1 MTDQLY
7 LADSTVGEFAATVER
22 SLDERVVLDRTHFYP
37 TGGGQPNDTG
47 TLRVVDA
54 GGGADGADGDGGDT
68 DSDAGVDADG
78 DDAVGTEFAVTDVEK
93 ADTVYHHLDGAAPP
107 AGARVRGVLDW
118 DRRHAHMR
126 YHTAQHLLSAVLLD
140 EFDARTVGN
149 QLYADRARL
158 DAEYPKFSEADL
170 ADVEARMNALVD
182 DGLPVRHYTMDRE
195 VAEAELDAER
205 TRIDLLPS
213 SITELRIVEV
223 GGTRSGPGNASG
235 EGSEAERSEAS
246 KRTGSE
252 ATREQTDPRAG
263 DADDPFDRTACAG
276 THVENTDAIGE
287 VTVQGRTTQGGET
300 ERVEFTLADT

>member
-7 LADSTVGEFAATVER
+7 LADSTVGEFEATVER

-54 GGGADGADGDGGDT
+54 GDGAAGADGNGGA
-68 DSDAGVDADG
+68 AGG
-78 DDAVGTEFAVTDVEK
+78 DDAVGDEFAVTDVEK
-93 ADTVYHHLDGAAPP
+93 TDTVYHHLDGAAPP
-107 AGARVRGVLDW
+107 EGARVRGVLDW
-118 DRRHAHMR
+118 DRRRAHMR

-140 EFDARTVGN
+140 DFDARTVGN
-149 QLYADRARL
+149 QLYTDRARL
-158 DAEYPKFSEADL
+158 DAEYPKFSETDL
-170 ADVEARMNALVD
+170 VDIETRMNALVD
-182 DGLPVRHYTMDRE
+182 DALPVRQYTMDRA
-195 VAEAELDAER
+195 VAEAELDTER

-223 GGTRSGPGNASG
+223 G
-235 EGSEAERSEAS
+235 
-246 KRTGSE
+246 
-252 ATREQTDPRAG
+252 

-276 THVENTDAIGE
+276 THVGNTDAIDE
-287 VTVQGRTTQGGET
+287 VTVEGRTTQGGEK

>member
-1 MTDQLY
+1 VTDQLY
-7 LADSTVGEFAATVER
+7 LADSTVGEFEATVER

-54 GGGADGADGDGGDT
+54 GDGAVGADGAG
-68 DSDAGVDADG
+68 DAGGDADG
-78 DDAVGTEFAVTDVEK
+78 QGAVGDEFAVTDVEK
-93 ADTVYHHLDGAAPP
+93 TDTVYHHLDGAAPP
-107 AGARVRGVLDW
+107 EGARVRGVLDW
-118 DRRHAHMR
+118 DRRRAHMR

-140 EFDARTVGN
+140 DFDARTVGN
-149 QLYADRARL
+149 QLYTDRARL
-158 DAEYPKFSEADL
+158 DAEYPKFSETDL
-170 ADVEARMNALVD
+170 VDIETRMNALVD
-182 DGLPVRHYTMDRE
+182 DALPVRQYTMDRA
-195 VAEAELDAER
+195 VAEAELDTER

-235 EGSEAERSEAS
+235 EG
-246 KRTGSE
+246 
-252 ATREQTDPRAG
+252 TDPRAG

-276 THVENTDAIGE
+276 THVGNTDAIDE
-287 VTVQGRTTQGGET
+287 VTVEGRTTQGGEK